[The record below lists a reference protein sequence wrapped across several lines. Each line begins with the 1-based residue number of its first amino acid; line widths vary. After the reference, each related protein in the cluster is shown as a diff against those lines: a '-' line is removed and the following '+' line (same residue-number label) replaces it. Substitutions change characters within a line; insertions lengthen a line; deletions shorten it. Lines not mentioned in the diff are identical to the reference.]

1 MSSPRSQLLRRKP
14 ADCVSS
20 AASPIA
26 RRAPMPA
33 KASQP
38 LSAQIGKGS
47 TWDEAVNDIAW
58 SDGDVLVVWSSSLS
72 RSCGSSS
79 LARDQDAGYSP
90 VPVVVV
96 SRGAIEDPTAG

>member
-26 RRAPMPA
+26 RRAPMPV

-38 LSAQIGKGS
+38 LSAQIGKGR

-58 SDGDVLVVWSSSLS
+58 SDGTCLWSGRAASAGLA
-72 RSCGSSS
+72 GVPP
-79 LARDQDAGYSP
+79 LARDQDAGYSS
-90 VPVVVV
+90 VPVVVP
-96 SRGAIEDPTAG
+96 RGAIEDPTAG